1 MHKTLMVCKAC
12 SSSEDIV
19 RQARARWNVVNG
31 KWDLIGFDDV
41 YVCERCG
48 AIEQPLAVDI
58 TDDLLDA
65 LYGTLKREPL
75 RTLPAE
81 TLPDD
86 LQVAESV
93 EDKNWLAQ
101 LVDKFRLY

>member
-1 MHKTLMVCKAC
+1 MSKTLMVCKAC
-12 SSSEDIV
+12 ASSEDIV

-41 YVCERCG
+41 YVCDHCG
-48 AIEQPLAVDI
+48 AVEQPLTVDI

-65 LYGTLKREPL
+65 LYNTLKREPL

-81 TLPDD
+81 TLPEA
-86 LQVAESV
+86 LQVAESA
-93 EDKNWLAQ
+93 EDKKWLTR
-101 LVDKFRLY
+101 LVSKFRLY